1 MMTTLRIQDFR
12 TFRKLTVEG
21 LTRVSLLVGT
31 NNAGKTSVLEAAEL
45 VLGGTS
51 PAILERGARSRGEIV
66 RMRTD
71 MGSGPA
77 YIEVNHL
84 FRGHSLEPGKSFEL
98 EADVDGSR
106 RSFNCKIIPRPSGKL
121 EGDDDALPLELVRPG
136 SHLAL
141 SISGDR
147 MDPEGNILPMA
158 GYGIRYGLLRTAA
171 TKPATQAWKVRFME
185 TAAPH
190 VSELQVLWD
199 ALVLTPEETKVTN
212 ALQIIEPD
220 IERLAALSGSG
231 SRLGG
236 GGGMFVKLRG
246 SDERIPLGSMGEGIK
261 RLLAL
266 SLNLVSSAG
275 GYLLVD
281 EIDTG
286 LHHSVMTRMWR
297 LVVEVARRLDV
308 QVLATTHSLDCVRAL
323 ASLYEESPNV
333 RDLISLHRIERG
345 AEASVPYSADEIL
358 AASQHQMELR

>member
-1 MMTTLRIQDFR
+1 MMTTLRIHDFR
-12 TFRKLTVEG
+12 CFRKLSVEG
-21 LTRVSLLVGT
+21 LTRVSLLVGA
-31 NNAGKTSVLEAAEL
+31 NNAGKSSVLEAAEL

-51 PAILERGARSRGEIV
+51 PAALLRSPSKRGETV
-66 RMRTD
+66 RMRQPGFIRHYTQ
-71 MGSGPA
+71 
-77 YIEVNHL
+77 VNHL
-84 FRGHSLEPGKSFEL
+84 FRGHTPEPGSSFEL
-98 EADVDGSR
+98 EGILGDGSR
-106 RSFNCKIIPRPSGKL
+106 FFSCKVIPRPSGKL
-121 EGDDDALPLELVRPG
+121 EGDEETLPPEHLRPG
-136 SHLAL
+136 PNLAL
-141 SISGDR
+141 SISADWMGPDAYVF
-147 MDPEGNILPMA
+147 PMV
-158 GYGIRYGLLRTAA
+158 GYGVRDHLLFNAV
-171 TKPATQAWKVRFME
+171 TKPAIGKTWKVQFMG
-185 TAAPH
+185 TAAPPL
-190 VSELQVLWD
+190 SDLLELWD
-199 ALVLTPEETKVTN
+199 DVVLTPEEEKTTD

-220 IERLAALSGSG
+220 IERLAALSRS
-231 SRLGG
+231 SLET
-236 GGGMFVKLRG
+236 GGGMFVKLKG

-297 LVVEVARRLDV
+297 LMVEAARRLDV

-358 AASQHQMELR
+358 AAAQHQMELR